1 MSVTVETL
9 IKYFDLEVLVEGEK
23 GVEITVND
31 INRPGLQLAGF
42 YNYFAPERLQVV
54 GKAEWSFIGDMSRE
68 LRRKR
73 VDKYFSFNSQCVV
86 ITRGLEPHE
95 EFIKAAKKNKTW
107 LLRTTSVTTS
117 FISKMTIYL
126 SDKFAPQTR
135 LHGVLVDVYGIG
147 ILITG
152 ESGIG
157 KSEAA
162 LELIK
167 RGHRLVTDYVVEL
180 RKVSE
185 DTLIGTAPDIT
196 KHFIELRGIG
206 IIDVKTLFGV
216 ACVRETQNIDLV
228 IRLEEWDKDKEYDR
242 LGLQEEYT
250 EYLGNKIVCHSIPIR
265 PGRNLSIICEAAAVN
280 HRQKKM
286 GYNAAQ
292 ELYNRVQRNL
302 AQKREEEE

>member
-1 MSVTVETL
+1 MSVAVETL
-9 IKYFDLEVLVEGEK
+9 IKDFDLEVLVEGEK

-31 INRPGLQLAGF
+31 INRPGLQLSGF

-73 VDKYFSFNSQCVV
+73 VDKYFSFNSKCVV

-95 EFIKAAKKNKTW
+95 EFIRAAKKNKTW
-107 LLRTTSVTTS
+107 LLRTTSVTTN

-126 SDKFAPQTR
+126 SDKFAPETR

-157 KSEAA
+157 KSETA

-167 RGHRLVTDYVVEL
+167 RGHRLVTDDAVDIKEIDG
-180 RKVSE
+180 E
-185 DTLIGTAPDIT
+185 LIGTSPKIT
-196 KHFIELRGIG
+196 IGMLEVRGIG
-206 IIDVKTLFGV
+206 IIDITALYGLSSVQESKGI
-216 ACVRETQNIDLV
+216 NLV
-228 IRLEEWDKDKEYDR
+228 MHFEHWKDDGDYDR
-242 LGLQEEYT
+242 LGIDNETQEI
-250 EYLGNKIVCHSIPIR
+250 LGVKVRKLRVPVR
-265 PGRNLSIICEAAAVN
+265 PGRNIAVIIEAAAVN
-280 HRQKKM
+280 YRHSLMSDISAVDIIERRM
-286 GYNAAQ
+286 
-292 ELYNRVQRNL
+292 ENL
-302 AQKREEEE
+302 TLEDN

>member
-1 MSVTVETL
+1 LSVTVETL
-9 IKYFDLEVLVEGEK
+9 IKDFDLEVLVEGEK

-73 VDKYFSFNSQCVV
+73 VDKYFSFNSKCVV

-95 EFIKAAKKNKTW
+95 EFIRAAKKNKTW
-107 LLRTTSVTTS
+107 LLRTTSVTTN

-126 SDKFAPQTR
+126 SDKFAPETR

-157 KSEAA
+157 KSETA

-167 RGHRLVTDYVVEL
+167 RGHRLVTDDAVDIKEIDG
-180 RKVSE
+180 E
-185 DTLIGTAPDIT
+185 LIGTSPKIT
-196 KHFIELRGIG
+196 IGMLEVRGIG
-206 IIDVKTLFGV
+206 IIDITALYGLSSVQESKGI
-216 ACVRETQNIDLV
+216 NLV
-228 IRLEEWDKDKEYDR
+228 MHFEHWKDNGDYDR
-242 LGLQEEYT
+242 LGINQDTQEI
-250 EYLGNKIVCHSIPIR
+250 LGVNVRKLRVPVR
-265 PGRNLSIICEAAAVN
+265 PGRNIAVIIEAAAVN
-280 HRQKKM
+280 YRHSLMSDISAVDIIERRM
-286 GYNAAQ
+286 
-292 ELYNRVQRNL
+292 ENL
-302 AQKREEEE
+302 TSEDN

>member
-1 MSVTVETL
+1 MSVAVETL
-9 IKYFDLEVLVEGEK
+9 IKDFDLEVLVEGEK

-31 INRPGLQLAGF
+31 INRPGLQLSGF

-73 VDKYFSFNSQCVV
+73 VDKYFSFNSKCVV

-157 KSEAA
+157 KSETA

-167 RGHRLVTDYVVEL
+167 RGHRLVTDDAVDIKEIDG
-180 RKVSE
+180 E
-185 DTLIGTAPDIT
+185 LIGTSPKIT
-196 KHFIELRGIG
+196 IGMLEVRGIG
-206 IIDVKTLFGV
+206 IIDITALYGLSSVQESKGI
-216 ACVRETQNIDLV
+216 NLV
-228 IRLEEWDKDKEYDR
+228 MHFEHWKDNGDYDR
-242 LGLQEEYT
+242 LGINQDTQEI
-250 EYLGNKIVCHSIPIR
+250 LGVNVRKLRVPVR
-265 PGRNLSIICEAAAVN
+265 PGRNIAVIIEAAAVN
-280 HRQKKM
+280 YRHSLMSDISAVDIIERRM
-286 GYNAAQ
+286 
-292 ELYNRVQRNL
+292 ENL
-302 AQKREEEE
+302 TSEDN

>member
-9 IKYFDLEVLVEGEK
+9 IKDFDLEVLVEGEK

-73 VDKYFSFNSQCVV
+73 VDKYFSFNSKCVV

-157 KSEAA
+157 KSETA

-167 RGHRLVTDYVVEL
+167 RGHRLVTDDAVDIKEIDG
-180 RKVSE
+180 E
-185 DTLIGTAPDIT
+185 LIGTSPKIT
-196 KHFIELRGIG
+196 IGMLEVRGIG
-206 IIDVKTLFGV
+206 IIDITALYGLSSVQESKGI
-216 ACVRETQNIDLV
+216 NLV
-228 IRLEEWDKDKEYDR
+228 MHFEHWKDNGDYDR
-242 LGLQEEYT
+242 LGINQDTQEI
-250 EYLGNKIVCHSIPIR
+250 LGVKVRKLKVPVR
-265 PGRNLSIICEAAAVN
+265 PGRNIAVIIEAAAVN
-280 HRQKKM
+280 YRHSLMSDISAVDIIERRM
-286 GYNAAQ
+286 
-292 ELYNRVQRNL
+292 ENL
-302 AQKREEEE
+302 TLEDN

>member
-9 IKYFDLEVLVEGEK
+9 IKDFDLEVLVEGEK

-117 FISKMTIYL
+117 FISKMTVYL

-157 KSEAA
+157 KSETA

-167 RGHRLVTDYVVEL
+167 RGHRLVTDDAVDIKEIDG
-180 RKVSE
+180 E
-185 DTLIGTAPDIT
+185 LIGTSPRIT
-196 KHFIELRGIG
+196 IGMLEVRGIG
-206 IIDVKTLFGV
+206 IIDVTSLYGLSSVQESKDI
-216 ACVRETQNIDLV
+216 NLV
-228 IRLEEWDKDKEYDR
+228 IHFEHWKDNGDYDR
-242 LGLQEEYT
+242 LGINQDTQEI
-250 EYLGNKIVCHSIPIR
+250 LGVKVRKLKVPVR
-265 PGRNLSIICEAAAVN
+265 PGRNIAVIIEAAAVN
-280 HRQKKM
+280 YRHSLMSDISAVDIIERRM
-286 GYNAAQ
+286 
-292 ELYNRVQRNL
+292 ENL
-302 AQKREEEE
+302 TSEDN

>member
-1 MSVTVETL
+1 MSVTVEKL
-9 IKYFDLEVLVEGEK
+9 ISDFELEVLVEGEK
-23 GVEITVND
+23 NVKISVND
-31 INRPGLQLAGF
+31 INRPGLQLSGF

-73 VDKYFSFNSQCVV
+73 VDKYFSFNSKCVV

-126 SDKFAPQTR
+126 SDKFAPETR

-157 KSEAA
+157 KSETA

-167 RGHRLVTDYVVEL
+167 RGHRLVTDDAVDIKEIDG
-180 RKVSE
+180 E
-185 DTLIGTAPDIT
+185 LIGTSPKIT
-196 KHFIELRGIG
+196 IGMLEVRGIG
-206 IIDVKTLFGV
+206 IIDITALYGLSSVQESKGI
-216 ACVRETQNIDLV
+216 NLV
-228 IRLEEWDKDKEYDR
+228 MHFEHWKDNGDYDR
-242 LGLQEEYT
+242 LGINQDTQEI
-250 EYLGNKIVCHSIPIR
+250 LGVNVRKLRVPVR
-265 PGRNLSIICEAAAVN
+265 PGRNIAVIIEAAAVN
-280 HRQKKM
+280 YRHSLMSDISAVDIIERRM
-286 GYNAAQ
+286 
-292 ELYNRVQRNL
+292 ENL
-302 AQKREEEE
+302 TSEDN

>member
-9 IKYFDLEVLVEGEK
+9 IKDFDLEVLVEGEK

-31 INRPGLQLAGF
+31 INRPGLQLSGF

-73 VDKYFSFNSQCVV
+73 VDKYFSFNSKCVV

-95 EFIKAAKKNKTW
+95 EFIRAAKKNKTW
-107 LLRTTSVTTS
+107 LLRTTSVTTN

-126 SDKFAPQTR
+126 SDKFAPETR

-157 KSEAA
+157 KSETA

-167 RGHRLVTDYVVEL
+167 RGHRLVTDDAVDIKEIDG
-180 RKVSE
+180 E
-185 DTLIGTAPDIT
+185 LIGTSPKIT
-196 KHFIELRGIG
+196 IGMLEVRGIG
-206 IIDVKTLFGV
+206 IIDITALYGLSSVQESKGI
-216 ACVRETQNIDLV
+216 NLV
-228 IRLEEWDKDKEYDR
+228 MHFEHWKDNGDYDR
-242 LGLQEEYT
+242 LGINQDTQEI
-250 EYLGNKIVCHSIPIR
+250 LGVNVRKLRVPVR
-265 PGRNLSIICEAAAVN
+265 PGRNIAVIIEAAAVN
-280 HRQKKM
+280 YRHSLMSDISAVDIIERRL
-286 GYNAAQ
+286 
-292 ELYNRVQRNL
+292 ENL
-302 AQKREEEE
+302 TLEDN

>member
-9 IKYFDLEVLVEGEK
+9 IKDFDLEVLVEGEK

-73 VDKYFSFNSQCVV
+73 VDKYFSFNSKCVV

-95 EFIKAAKKNKTW
+95 EFIRAAKKNKTW
-107 LLRTTSVTTS
+107 LLRTTSVTTN

-126 SDKFAPQTR
+126 SDKFAPETR

-157 KSEAA
+157 KSETA

-167 RGHRLVTDYVVEL
+167 RGHRLVTDDAVDIKEIDG
-180 RKVSE
+180 E
-185 DTLIGTAPDIT
+185 LIGTSPKIT
-196 KHFIELRGIG
+196 IGMLEVRGIG
-206 IIDVKTLFGV
+206 IIDITALYGLSSVQESKGI
-216 ACVRETQNIDLV
+216 NLV
-228 IRLEEWDKDKEYDR
+228 MHFEHWKDNGDYDR
-242 LGLQEEYT
+242 LGINQDTQEI
-250 EYLGNKIVCHSIPIR
+250 LGVNVRKLRVPVR
-265 PGRNLSIICEAAAVN
+265 PGRNIAVIIEAAAVN
-280 HRQKKM
+280 YRHSLMSDISAVDIIERRM
-286 GYNAAQ
+286 
-292 ELYNRVQRNL
+292 ENL
-302 AQKREEEE
+302 TLEDN

>member
-1 MSVTVETL
+1 MSVAVETL
-9 IKYFDLEVLVEGEK
+9 IKDFDLEVLVEGEK

-31 INRPGLQLAGF
+31 INRPGLQLSGF

-73 VDKYFSFNSQCVV
+73 VDKYFRFNSKCVV

-95 EFIKAAKKNKTW
+95 EFIRAAEKNKTW
-107 LLRTTSVTTS
+107 LLRTTSVTTN

-126 SDKFAPQTR
+126 SDKFAPETR

-157 KSEAA
+157 KSETA

-167 RGHRLVTDYVVEL
+167 RGHRLVTDDAVDIKEIDG
-180 RKVSE
+180 E
-185 DTLIGTAPDIT
+185 LIGTSPKIT
-196 KHFIELRGIG
+196 IGMLEVRGIG
-206 IIDVKTLFGV
+206 IIDITALYGLSSVQESKGI
-216 ACVRETQNIDLV
+216 NLV
-228 IRLEEWDKDKEYDR
+228 MHFEHWKDNGDYDR
-242 LGLQEEYT
+242 LGINQDTQEI
-250 EYLGNKIVCHSIPIR
+250 LGVNVRKLRVPVR
-265 PGRNLSIICEAAAVN
+265 PGRNIAVIIEAAAVN
-280 HRQKKM
+280 YRHSLMSDISAVDIIERRM
-286 GYNAAQ
+286 
-292 ELYNRVQRNL
+292 ENL
-302 AQKREEEE
+302 TLEDN